1 MISSYNIETILAEK
15 IETILR
21 RGKFNSRMKDYY
33 DVYYFLTRLK
43 NDINIEVLKDA
54 IINTFNSRES
64 LEYLNDYEQIIN
76 SIFDDEKIHK
86 LWNIYSKK
94 YDYAKDISIDD
105 ILILLKK
112 EIKKCK

>member
-1 MISSYNIETILAEK
+1 
-15 IETILR
+15 
-21 RGKFNSRMKDYY
+21 MK
-33 DVYYFLTRLK
+33 
-43 NDINIEVLKDA
+43 EA

-94 YDYAKDISIDD
+94 YDYAEDISIDD